1 MTVIEVK
8 LVSMSSHINLSGQY
22 LPPAHL
28 NGKYHRPLKQTI
40 ILDEPGAK
48 INDDVMVGGS
58 ITEVLGILMWW
69 RIIIAG
75 EKSICHPWSSLC
87 HPLYHY

>member
-1 MTVIEVK
+1 LKHWYKHLFFVLGDLPFQGEMTVIEVK

-48 INDDVMVGGS
+48 RNDDVMVGGS
-58 ITEVLGILMWW
+58 ITKVLGILMW
-69 RIIIAG
+69 
-75 EKSICHPWSSLC
+75 
-87 HPLYHY
+87 